1 MVVADT
7 VVCVAMVVSSVA
19 RVASRQLMIVS
30 TVASQ
35 AMIIIGVAPSSVFC
49 RVSSLIVGFWEAA
62 AFLGVA
68 IFTDTVGVFLQTK
81 SPIKDSRGPLV
92 QVLSWRQRSC
102 LEEFTWQTRHVKQ
115 LNSVVAQVLVHY
127 WPRI

>member
-19 RVASRQLMIVS
+19 WVASRQLMIVS

-62 AFLGVA
+62 AYPGVA
-68 IFTDTVGVFLQTK
+68 IFTDVVGVFWSKFCLGGSAAAWK
-81 SPIKDSRGPLV
+81 NSRGKRDM
-92 QVLSWRQRSC
+92 SS
-102 LEEFTWQTRHVKQ
+102 
-115 LNSVVAQVLVHY
+115 S
-127 WPRI
+127 